1 MTRQDLENKIIE
13 LVADK
18 LGISNSEI
26 TMEADFRRDLSADS
40 LDVSELIMSL
50 ENEFSIR
57 VPESDMVNLKTV
69 GNVVDYIE
77 KVINL
82 QNVSIIDMSYRFN
95 PSKKQKQI
103 KK

>member
-26 TMEADFRRDLSADS
+26 TMDADFRRDLSADS

-57 VPESDMVNLKTV
+57 VPESDMVSLKTV

-82 QNVSIIDMSYRFN
+82 
-95 PSKKQKQI
+95 
-103 KK
+103 

>member
-57 VPESDMVNLKTV
+57 L
-69 GNVVDYIE
+69 
-77 KVINL
+77 
-82 QNVSIIDMSYRFN
+82 
-95 PSKKQKQI
+95 
-103 KK
+103 

>member
-26 TMEADFRRDLSADS
+26 TMEADFRRDLWADS

-82 QNVSIIDMSYRFN
+82 
-95 PSKKQKQI
+95 
-103 KK
+103 

>member
-26 TMEADFRRDLSADS
+26 IMEADFRRDLSADS

-57 VPESDMVNLKTV
+57 VPESDMVSLKTV

-82 QNVSIIDMSYRFN
+82 
-95 PSKKQKQI
+95 
-103 KK
+103 

>member
-26 TMEADFRRDLSADS
+26 TMEADFRRELSADS

-82 QNVSIIDMSYRFN
+82 
-95 PSKKQKQI
+95 
-103 KK
+103 

>member
-50 ENEFSIR
+50 ENDFSIR

-82 QNVSIIDMSYRFN
+82 
-95 PSKKQKQI
+95 
-103 KK
+103 

>member
-57 VPESDMVNLKTV
+57 VPESDMVSLKTV

-82 QNVSIIDMSYRFN
+82 
-95 PSKKQKQI
+95 
-103 KK
+103 

>member
-82 QNVSIIDMSYRFN
+82 
-95 PSKKQKQI
+95 
-103 KK
+103 

>member
-26 TMEADFRRDLSADS
+26 IMEADFRRDLSADS

-82 QNVSIIDMSYRFN
+82 
-95 PSKKQKQI
+95 
-103 KK
+103 